1 MGMLDLLSPNLDL
14 VTSVEDLRAIARRR
28 LPRAVFEYADRGAY
42 DEVTLAANREAFR
55 RLRLLPRV
63 MIDVAERRLETTIA
77 GQPAALPLGIAPT
90 GLAGLNWP
98 DGEIHAARAAHR
110 CGIPYCLSTMSICSI
125 EDVRAGAGVPFW
137 FQLYVFRDRGFSRA
151 LIDRARA
158 AQCPVLVLTADLP
171 VQGQRHR
178 DIKNGLSVPPRL
190 TTATLIDLL
199 LRPRWTARV
208 LMGRRKSF
216 GNLEGRIAGADSLRT
231 LAAWIA
237 DQFDPTLTWSDLAWI
252 RERWP
257 GRLVLKGVMSGD
269 DARIAVANGVD
280 CLIVS
285 NHGGRQLDAAPAALD
300 VLPGIAEAVGDRCE
314 VLFDSG
320 VRSGQ
325 DILKA
330 LALGARAC
338 FIGRPFLYGLAA
350 AGEAG
355 VVKVIDIM
363 RRELDVTLGLVGLRS
378 VHALTAA
385 VLAPAP
391 DRHG

>member
-1 MGMLDLLSPNLDL
+1 VFDLLSPNLDT
-14 VTSVEDLRAIARRR
+14 VTSVEDLRVIARRR
-28 LPRAVFEYADRGAY
+28 VPRAVFEYADRGAY
-42 DEVTLAANREAFR
+42 DELTLAANREAFQ

-63 MIDVAERRLETTIA
+63 MVDVGERRLQTTIA

-90 GLAGLNWP
+90 GLAGLSWP

-125 EDVRAGAGVPFW
+125 EDVREAAGVPFW
-137 FQLYVFRDRGFSRA
+137 FQLYVFRDRGFSRS
-151 LIDRARA
+151 LIERARE

-171 VQGQRHR
+171 IQGQRHR
-178 DIKNGLSVPPRL
+178 DIKNGLAVPPRL
-190 TTATLIDLL
+190 TARTAIDLL
-199 LRPRWTARV
+199 LRPRWTAGV
-208 LMGRRKSF
+208 LLGRRKSF
-216 GNLEGRIAGADSLRT
+216 GNLEGRIAGAENLRT
-231 LAAWIA
+231 LASWIA
-237 DQFDPTLTWSDLAWI
+237 DQFDATLTWSDLEWI

-257 GRLVLKGVMSGD
+257 GRLVLKGVMSVD
-269 DARIAVANGVD
+269 DARIAAGHGVD
-280 CLIVS
+280 GIVVS
-285 NHGGRQLDAAPAALD
+285 NHGGRQLDGAPAALEM
-300 VLPGIAEAVGDRCE
+300 LPAIAEAVGERCE

-378 VHALTAA
+378 VQALTPE
-385 VLAPAP
+385 VLAPLR
-391 DRHG
+391 DR

>member
-1 MGMLDLLSPNLDL
+1 
-14 VTSVEDLRAIARRR
+14 
-28 LPRAVFEYADRGAY
+28 
-42 DEVTLAANREAFR
+42 
-55 RLRLLPRV
+55 
-63 MIDVAERRLETTIA
+63 
-77 GQPAALPLGIAPT
+77 
-90 GLAGLNWP
+90 
-98 DGEIHAARAAHR
+98 
-110 CGIPYCLSTMSICSI
+110 
-125 EDVRAGAGVPFW
+125 
-137 FQLYVFRDRGFSRA
+137 
-151 LIDRARA
+151 
-158 AQCPVLVLTADLP
+158 VLVLTADLP
-171 VQGQRHR
+171 IQGQRHR

-190 TTATLIDLL
+190 TAATLIDLL
-199 LRPRWTARV
+199 LRPRWTAGV

-216 GNLEGRIAGADSLRT
+216 GNLEGCVAGAENLRT

-237 DQFDPTLTWSDLAWI
+237 DQFDPTLTWSDLEWI
-252 RERWP
+252 RDRWP
-257 GRLVLKGVMSGD
+257 GRLVLKGVMSVE

-280 CLIVS
+280 SLIVS
-285 NHGGRQLDAAPAALD
+285 NHGGRQLDGAPAALD
-300 VLPGIAEAVGDRCE
+300 MLPGIAEAVGERCE

-363 RRELDVTLGLVGLRS
+363 RRELEVSLGLVGLRS
-378 VHALTAA
+378 VHELTPE

-391 DRHG
+391 DRHV